1 MTDSP
6 AGWQPDPTGKHDHR
20 YWDGARWTDHVA
32 DAGVAATDPYEAP
45 EPPAPQAEPVAGP
58 TTAPPD
64 PALEPT
70 GVQPAAPD
78 TTATYPTTPPAVPPP
93 YVPPS
98 PVATEGPGG
107 SAGSKRG
114 LLIGGG
120 ILVVVAIVIAVILAT
135 SGDDDDGETPF
146 AGQEVAELEELRD
159 QCEAGDLPACDDL
172 YFAADLGSDL
182 EEFGSTCGGT
192 AERQDG
198 FCEETEGGEQ
208 EAPGLTDGFS
218 DGEDLEDV
226 ITESYQETFGVSE
239 EKARCLAEKVS
250 DAIEDGSL
258 SEEQAMSEIFEFLE
272 DCDISLEE
280 IGGR

>member
-1 MTDSP
+1 MTDAA
-6 AGWQPDPTGKHDHR
+6 AGWQPDPTGKHEHR

-32 DAGVAATDPYEAP
+32 DAGVAATDPYEAADP
-45 EPPAPQAEPVAGP
+45 TPPADPVAGRP
-58 TTAPPD
+58 SEPSD
-64 PALEPT
+64 PSLDPT
-70 GVQPAAPD
+70 GVQDAAPD
-78 TTATYPTTPPAVPPP
+78 TTATYPTTPPTVPPP

-98 PVATEGPGG
+98 PVVSGTPGA

-120 ILVVVAIVIAVILAT
+120 ILAVIAIVIAVILAT
-135 SGDDDDGETPF
+135 SGDDDDDGETPF
-146 AGQEVAELEELRD
+146 AGEEIAELEELRD

-192 AERQDG
+192 ADPQEG
-198 FCEETEGGEQ
+198 FCEETDAGEQ
-208 EAPGLTDGFS
+208 EAPGLTDGIS
-218 DGEDLEDV
+218 GGEDLEDV

-250 DAIEDGSL
+250 EAIEDGSL
-258 SEEQAMSEIFEFLE
+258 DEEQAMSEIFEFLE

-280 IGGR
+280 IGGG